1 MIRQLLTWTL
11 ALVAAQAVAQSV
23 AVDTISAMQPWS
35 PHEEFTFPHFILPGR
50 PQVAARIERDLCI
63 SLLEIDPDTAKGSIF
78 QMVWGDPEGQ
88 VPQRLNSLTWS
99 SNEPLPEVVSV
110 MFSGEG
116 CGAYCEE
123 FTIHY
128 AYDLR
133 DGHRLSFD
141 SLFTKNGIVAVDD
154 TLRKIWQAQ
163 VEERIEM
170 IQDSSEV
177 TGLSAVNR
185 ERWQDESDL
194 YRECLLERREQRPYV
209 SDFEP
214 LTSELRVH
222 IARCSAHYNR
232 ALDDLN
238 EVSLDLPYEWL
249 ARFFRPGYAALFI
262 N

>member
-1 MIRQLLTWTL
+1 MAIVT
-11 ALVAAQAVAQSV
+11 AQAAAQSV

-35 PHEEFTFPHFILPGR
+35 PYKQFTFPHVIVHGQPGLS
-50 PQVAARIERDLCI
+50 ARIDRDLCVDF
-63 SLLEIDPDTAKGSIF
+63 LDVDPDTAKGSIF

-99 SNEPLPEVVSV
+99 YNEPLPEVLSV
-110 MFSGEG
+110 LFSGEG

-128 AYDLR
+128 NYDLR

-141 SLFTKNGIVAVDD
+141 SLFTKNGAIAVDD
-154 TLRKIWQAQ
+154 TLRRSWRRD
-163 VEERIEM
+163 VEARIELV
-170 IQDSSEV
+170 QDSSEV
-177 TGLSAVNR
+177 TGLSADNR
-185 ERWQDESDL
+185 ERWQEESDM
-194 YRECLLERREQRPYV
+194 YRECLLERKEQRPYV
-209 SDFEP
+209 QDFEP
-214 LTSELRVH
+214 LTKELRVH

-238 EVSLDLPYEWL
+238 EVSTDVPYEWL
-249 ARFFRPGYAALFI
+249 APFFRPGYAALFM